1 MKNSADLG
9 GCYPPRPS
17 NFGLIR
23 KHPPLL
29 ELHNSSHP
37 THLQSIIDI

>member
-1 MKNSADLG
+1 MKNSAE
-9 GCYPPRPS
+9 PRRMLS
-17 NFGLIR
+17 TSAFGLIE

-37 THLQSIIDI
+37 THLQSIIDM